1 MPTRIGNNS
10 FPGSFERQRI
20 YIPWG
25 LLDTLPWHNT
35 RTTRIYVR
43 GTRLRPGMYAL
54 NVRVQDRPEIP
65 SHLRI
70 RIRSTVLRYIT
81 RSRLS
86 LNIPGVPLTSP
97 SKRESR
103 VTRKRNG
110 RKGSVVV
117 SRKRKQRRRRGGGGR
132 REKKG
137 KMDDENESIALV
149 ISIFQRNFAT
159 FNVLRT
165 IKRLKYHGGMEAAIE
180 AQIIN
185 RALSSFH
192 I

>member
-1 MPTRIGNNS
+1 MKLFNSYVSTFFLPEGSSGLMPARIGNNS

-35 RTTRIYVR
+35 RTVYVR

-54 NVRVQDRPEIP
+54 NVRVQEIP

-110 RKGSVVV
+110 PEGIGRRFKKRKEKGNEKKEETKFEKDE
-117 SRKRKQRRRRGGGGR
+117 RKRTTT
-132 REKKG
+132 
-137 KMDDENESIALV
+137 N
-149 ISIFQRNFAT
+149 
-159 FNVLRT
+159 
-165 IKRLKYHGGMEAAIE
+165 
-180 AQIIN
+180 
-185 RALSSFH
+185 
-192 I
+192 

>member
-1 MPTRIGNNS
+1 MKLFNSYVSTFFLPEGSSGLMPARIGNNS

-35 RTTRIYVR
+35 RTVR

-54 NVRVQDRPEIP
+54 NVRVQEIP

-117 SRKRKQRRRRGGGGR
+117 SRRGKKKETKKRKRRNSKRTKGKGRRRIDQARYFNLRMEFRVQLRG
-132 REKKG
+132 
-137 KMDDENESIALV
+137 
-149 ISIFQRNFAT
+149 
-159 FNVLRT
+159 
-165 IKRLKYHGGMEAAIE
+165 
-180 AQIIN
+180 
-185 RALSSFH
+185 
-192 I
+192 

>member
-65 SHLRI
+65 SHKDQDQEYSVALHHPV
-70 RIRSTVLRYIT
+70 TV
-81 RSRLS
+81 
-86 LNIPGVPLTSP
+86 IP
-97 SKRESR
+97 
-103 VTRKRNG
+103 
-110 RKGSVVV
+110 
-117 SRKRKQRRRRGGGGR
+117 
-132 REKKG
+132 
-137 KMDDENESIALV
+137 
-149 ISIFQRNFAT
+149 
-159 FNVLRT
+159 
-165 IKRLKYHGGMEAAIE
+165 
-180 AQIIN
+180 
-185 RALSSFH
+185 
-192 I
+192 

>member
-1 MPTRIGNNS
+1 MKLFNSYVSTFFLPEGSSGLMPARIGNNS

-25 LLDTLPWHNT
+25 LLDTLAWHNT
-35 RTTRIYVR
+35 RTVYVR

-54 NVRVQDRPEIP
+54 NVRVQEIP

-103 VTRKRNG
+103 VTQNG

-117 SRKRKQRRRRGGGGR
+117 SRRGKKKETKKRKRRNSKRTKGKGRRRIDQARYFNLRMEFRVQLRG
-132 REKKG
+132 
-137 KMDDENESIALV
+137 
-149 ISIFQRNFAT
+149 
-159 FNVLRT
+159 
-165 IKRLKYHGGMEAAIE
+165 
-180 AQIIN
+180 
-185 RALSSFH
+185 
-192 I
+192 

>member
-110 RKGSVVV
+110 RKGSVEEKENKEEEEEEEEE
-117 SRKRKQRRRRGGGGR
+117 KRKIRK
-132 REKKG
+132 EKRMTRMNRSRSLFRSSNG
-137 KMDDENESIALV
+137 
-149 ISIFQRNFAT
+149 ISRCLT
-159 FNVLRT
+159 FYV
-165 IKRLKYHGGMEAAIE
+165 
-180 AQIIN
+180 Q
-185 RALSSFH
+185 LSD
-192 I
+192 

>member
-117 SRKRKQRRRRGGGGR
+117 SRKGKQRRREKEEEEEKRKIRKEKRMTRMNRSRSLFRSSNGISR
-132 REKKG
+132 R
-137 KMDDENESIALV
+137 L
-149 ISIFQRNFAT
+149 T
-159 FNVLRT
+159 FYV
-165 IKRLKYHGGMEAAIE
+165 
-180 AQIIN
+180 Q
-185 RALSSFH
+185 LSD
-192 I
+192 

>member
-10 FPGSFERQRI
+10 FAGSFERQRI

-35 RTTRIYVR
+35 RIRAWNAFAARYVR
-43 GTRLRPGMYAL
+43 VKCTRPGDTISFKDQDQEYSVAL
-54 NVRVQDRPEIP
+54 
-65 SHLRI
+65 HH
-70 RIRSTVLRYIT
+70 

-110 RKGSVVV
+110 RKGSVQG
-117 SRKRKQRRRRGGGGR
+117 SGEKRKEEENKEGEEETKFEIRKRKRKRMTTNSLFKSSYG
-132 REKKG
+132 
-137 KMDDENESIALV
+137 
-149 ISIFQRNFAT
+149 ISPRLT
-159 FNVLRT
+159 FTYN
-165 IKRLKYHGGMEAAIE
+165 
-180 AQIIN
+180 
-185 RALSSFH
+185 
-192 I
+192 

>member
-1 MPTRIGNNS
+1 MKLFNSYVSTFFLPEGSSGLMPARIGNNS

-35 RTTRIYVR
+35 RTVYVR

-54 NVRVQDRPEIP
+54 NVRVQEIP

-117 SRKRKQRRRRGGGGR
+117 SR
-132 REKKG
+132 REKKEETKKRKRRNSKRTKG
-137 KMDDENESIALV
+137 KGRRRIDQA
-149 ISIFQRNFAT
+149 RY
-159 FNVLRT
+159 FNLPMEFRDVRVQLR
-165 IKRLKYHGGMEAAIE
+165 G
-180 AQIIN
+180 
-185 RALSSFH
+185 
-192 I
+192 